1 MEIIFTP
8 DESLLRKISKKTT
21 KDNIIIFPTGDKMGD
36 RFYQQQ
42 LEALGDCPGNKNPK
56 RRTRQVPWTDESK
69 AEAVAMYTEQDPTP
83 ETSME
88 IVKDIADELNES
100 PNGVRM
106 ILTKA
111 GVYVKKTPAAK
122 SNGGGGSTTTRVS
135 KAAAVEDLTA
145 AITDTGG
152 EVDEDIVG
160 KLTGKAA
167 MYFVGLLRKH

>member
-1 MEIIFTP
+1 
-8 DESLLRKISKKTT
+8 
-21 KDNIIIFPTGDKMGD
+21 MGD

-42 LEALGDCPGNKNPK
+42 LERTGFAPGLKNTNRRK
-56 RRTRQVPWTDESK
+56 RNMAWDDDKK
-69 AEAVAMYTEQDPTP
+69 AQAVAMYEEAQPTP

-88 IVKDIADELNES
+88 IVKDIAEELDES

-122 SNGGGGSTTTRVS
+122 SSGGTTGGSTRVS
-135 KAAAVEDLTA
+135 KAAAQEALTA
-145 AITDTGG
+145 ALSDAGQS
-152 EVDEDIVG
+152 VDEEIIS

-167 MYFVGLLRKH
+167 QYFTSIITTINEA